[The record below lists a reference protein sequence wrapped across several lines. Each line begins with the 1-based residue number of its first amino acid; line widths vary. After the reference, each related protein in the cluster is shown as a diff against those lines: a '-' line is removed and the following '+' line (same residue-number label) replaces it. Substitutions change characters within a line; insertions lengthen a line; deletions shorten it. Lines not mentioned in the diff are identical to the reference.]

1 MRKLTILFALLC
13 ASMMSWADTEYCGY
27 EITGTTHGHKMSV
40 TYQSL
45 GSNQYTLIMTS
56 TDDIVSYNAGS
67 NFYTEVNGVGGTNVS
82 ANLTQ
87 SGNTLTFTTTSN
99 PRPNVYVGDFYVNYS
114 DGEEHYNIPTD
125 EDWTATCGGGG
136 STPAPGE
143 KFIAANVSINS
154 VYIAPGW
161 TEDVTSEATVN
172 YNSSTGDITASILNA
187 LGGQWQGQIKLNL
200 GFAYNASKYYDFSI
214 KFHASKAIGG
224 VTLKSNNDNALF
236 YENQSVNLPANED
249 YVWTKSDVAGVA
261 GDNIFVFDFGWA
273 AAGTDITISEISII
287 EKDEPSTPP
296 TPVDPNDYTAGGHTI
311 HLDASYVGD
320 IYTLVITST
329 DDMEGLGGSFWNVNG
344 VGADMRTNTGTSSY
358 TVSGD
363 KKTITCQV
371 QSSSAPNIYTPLY
384 VLIPGEVSFGNV
396 TLNWENRGPVNSE
409 YCNYQDP
416 QTIKGGKNIALTWET
431 DGSGNVII
439 TMQNGIGASS
449 CSFRNGGFE
458 GGIGAFVVSNDDF
471 VTTTPASDYFTAA
484 QVYSG
489 NTYTLTKIAD
499 LPANA
504 KIKHV
509 GSGHALAWVLNG
521 NNEYCFP
528 DFIYTYGGTC
538 NQLDAPANVAIDA
551 NNILTFEAVSGA
563 DSYMAYVSLG
573 GVEKYSQAVASGDE
587 LTYTALVTGDYIINV
602 VASGAG
608 KVDSDPS
615 ADVVWHL
622 EAAPV
627 VLGNSEYCE
636 HVFMADDN
644 REAAFTWETDA
655 DGNVVITISATR
667 GDAAATHFRGNGMA
681 LANFKVGAG
690 KADASTYF
698 NHACGGSNQVTLS
711 LKNPANAPAL
721 GEKIY
726 FNSTVEYA
734 TSLDG
739 NAWPTLNFEW
749 TYGTICSGKSVSA
762 SVNNNTMGS
771 AVVQKAGVDV
781 TNVDAGDE
789 VSFIATSADP
799 ALYRF
804 INWTKGG
811 VEVSTNATYVTTIT
825 ETTNL
830 VANFDYIRETYCH
843 AEINSIQNKKL
854 YMTIGSIGGGQY
866 QIKFE
871 GSAEAQL
878 TGLNNANYTINWV
891 TTDIA
896 DGDKKMSGQDVPFNN
911 ARWAFDASGYG
922 SATATFGIAD
932 GHTWEDIHVWN
943 HAIYFSTAA
952 GEVGYTGFPER
963 YHIAW
968 SETCSDAE
976 APVIVKAEAEVLNES
991 SVRLKIQA
999 TDNWEGS
1006 LTYTITRAGADD
1018 IILNGASGEELTQE
1032 VTGLTAGTEYTFT
1045 VTVSDGVNNANQNIV
1060 VTPVGDETKPVMG
1073 EASLDSKT
1081 WNSAIINVAATDNK
1095 GVTAYYIVELAA
1107 EYVATEGKI
1116 TVTGLTAATAYTFT
1130 ITAKDAAGNESAN
1143 NAVVAFTT
1151 DAHLLAP
1158 TTAAPVPTWP
1168 AAQVKSIYSDS
1179 YDLAPAHTPNYNA
1192 DWWSAPAITLSDI
1205 EGNNYMDYN
1214 LANDGMI
1221 GWQYDQ
1227 ISVATMEKLHIDI
1240 WASAAGTLSIRPIT
1254 DGDGALND
1262 NRKSLTLIAQQ
1273 WNSFDIE
1280 LAEFGAHD
1288 WTKLFQFSIEYWN
1301 AGGLTGEHISVD
1313 NVYFYR
1319 ETALVDS
1326 EKPTNISA
1334 NVAKASFGSITL
1346 NVSGEDNEGTV
1357 LYSIK
1362 IGETEYANGAAAS
1375 GASKAFTLSGLT
1387 QGTNYSISVIASDE
1401 SGNVADP
1408 VIVMAQTNAIIPAPV
1423 PTHSAVAVRSVYCDT
1438 YETALAHGFSK
1449 NTWTGIPYSELNLSS
1464 DHVLA
1469 YTNPN
1474 MPAQMPD
1481 IAWGV
1486 NNDGA
1491 DAIIAKDGFND
1502 GTNKG
1507 LDVRNMQYIHFD
1519 IWSSVATTYPELRLN
1534 DTQAGHFELDGTGWQ
1549 SFDLDISSLTD
1560 AEKSNIRWIKF
1571 IAFRDPAPEDIVVDN
1586 VYFWKAPKY
1595 TRDDD
1600 WMAPGELGTVC
1611 YPEGLVV
1618 TGATMYKMAGTDVN
1632 GKFVFDEVD
1641 VLEPGVPYLFEAHAD
1656 ALHFYTTGA
1665 TPAATAGTSNG
1676 MVGTFAD
1683 KVIPQNSPNIYYFSG
1698 TKFYAVTAR
1707 STALTVP
1714 ANRAYVDLTTPHPA
1728 GAPRAGVR
1736 RVVFDVQG
1744 SNAATGFGEAQG
1756 DELQSTKVLID
1767 GHLFIRRGEKTY
1779 DATGRLVK

>member
-13 ASMMSWADTEYCGY
+13 ASMMSWATDYCHTEMTTGGKTIYLTCQ
-27 EITGTTHGHKMSV
+27 EISAGNYQLKVECNEAMSG
-40 TYQSL
+40 L
-45 GSNQYTLIMTS
+45 G
-56 TDDIVSYNAGS
+56 GS
-67 NFYTEVNGVGGTNVS
+67 FCEVNGVGGYQLNADGHFTLSGDGKTITCDIASSS
-82 ANLTQ
+82 A
-87 SGNTLTFTTTSN
+87 
-99 PRPNVYVGDFYVNYS
+99 PRVYTPLYVLI
-114 DGEEHYNIPTD
+114 DGEKNFGEISD
-125 EDWTATCGGGG
+125 ASWAACGGGA
-136 STPAPGE
+136 TPDPD
-143 KFIAANVSINS
+143 
-154 VYIAPGW
+154 P
-161 TEDVTSEATVN
+161 D
-172 YNSSTGDITASILNA
+172 
-187 LGGQWQGQIKLNL
+187 
-200 GFAYNASKYYDFSI
+200 
-214 KFHASKAIGG
+214 
-224 VTLKSNNDNALF
+224 
-236 YENQSVNLPANED
+236 
-249 YVWTKSDVAGVA
+249 
-261 GDNIFVFDFGWA
+261 
-273 AAGTDITISEISII
+273 
-287 EKDEPSTPP
+287 P
-296 TPVDPNDYTAGGHTI
+296 TPDPDPNSYTAGGHTI
-311 HLDASYVGD
+311 HLEAYYVND
-320 IYTLVITST
+320 IYTLNITST
-329 DDMEGLGGSFWNVNG
+329 DNMEGLGGSFWNVNG
-344 VGADMRTNTGTSSY
+344 VGTDMRTNTGTSSY

-384 VLIPGEVSFGNV
+384 VLMPGEVNFGNV
-396 TLNWENRGPVNSE
+396 TLNWEDRTPITSE

-416 QTIKGGKNIALTWET
+416 QTIKDGKNIALTWET

-439 TMQNGIGASS
+439 TMQNGTGATS

-458 GGIGAFVVSNDDF
+458 GGIGAFVVSDNDF
-471 VTTTPASDYFTAA
+471 ATTTPASNYFTAV

-499 LPANA
+499 VPAKA
-504 KIKHV
+504 KIKHI

-521 NNEYCFP
+521 NNEYCYP
-528 DFIYTYGGTC
+528 DFIYSYGGTC
-538 NQLDAPANVAIDA
+538 NQLDAPANVAIDGTNHITFDAVAGA
-551 NNILTFEAVSGA
+551 N
-563 DSYMAYVSLG
+563 SYMVYVSLG
-573 GVEKYSQAVASGDE
+573 GVEKYSQTVASGDE
-587 LTYTALVTGDYIINV
+587 LTFVPLVSGDYTVNV
-602 VASGAG
+602 IASGAG

-615 ADVVWHL
+615 ADYVWQL
-622 EAAPV
+622 VAAPI

-636 HVFMADDN
+636 KNMSSGN
-644 REAAFTWETDA
+644 TEAAFTWETDN
-655 DGNVVITISATR
+655 DGNIIITISEVLG
-667 GDAAATHFRGNGMA
+667 GDVAATHFRNTGMRIDRFSLGSTHA
-681 LANFKVGAG
+681 SIEPYFSHSCVG
-690 KADASTYF
+690 
-698 NHACGGSNQVTLS
+698 NQVTLT
-711 LKNPANAPAL
+711 LKDPANAPAL

-726 FNSTVEYA
+726 FNNTVEYT
-734 TSLDG
+734 TSQNPD
-739 NAWPTLNFEW
+739 AWPTISFEY
-749 TYGTICSGKSVSA
+749 TYGTVCSGKSVSA
-762 SVNNNTMGS
+762 SVNNSTMGS

-789 VSFIATSADP
+789 VSFIATVADP

-804 INWTKGG
+804 VNWTKGG
-811 VEVSTNATYVTTIT
+811 VEVSTNATYVATIT

-968 SETCSDAE
+968 EATCSDAE
-976 APVIVKAEAEVLNES
+976 APVFDKAEAEVLNET
-991 SVRLKIQA
+991 SVQLKIQA
-999 TDNWEGS
+999 TDNWGGL
-1006 LTYTITRAGADD
+1006 LTYTIARADASD
-1018 IILNGASGEELTQE
+1018 IILNGASGEELTQD
-1032 VTGLTAGTEYTFT
+1032 VTGLTTNTEYDFT
-1045 VTVSDGVNNANQNIV
+1045 VTVSDGVNNTETHIV
-1060 VTPVGDETKPVMG
+1060 VTPIADNEEPVMTS
-1073 EASLDSKT
+1073 ASLESKT

-1095 GVTAYYIVELAA
+1095 GVTAYYVVEKDAD
-1107 EYVATEGKI
+1107 YIATDGKI
-1116 TVTGLTAATAYTFT
+1116 TVEGLTAATAYTFH
-1130 ITAKDAAGNESAN
+1130 IQAKDAAGNISDNQAEVS
-1143 NAVVAFTT
+1143 FTT
-1151 DAHLLAP
+1151 DAHLTAP
-1158 TTAAPVPTWP
+1158 TTAAPIPTWP
-1168 AAQVKSIYSDS
+1168 ANQVKSIYSDS
-1179 YDLAPAHTPNYNA
+1179 YDLAPAHNPNYNA
-1192 DWWSAPAITLSDI
+1192 PWWNAPAITSSDI

-1375 GASKAFTLSGLT
+1375 GASKAFMLSGLT

-1408 VIVMAQTNAIIPAPV
+1408 VIVMAQTNAITPAPV
-1423 PTHSAVAVRSVYCDT
+1423 PMHSAVAVRSVYCDA

-1449 NTWTGIPYSELNLSS
+1449 NTWTGIPYSELSLGS

-1491 DAIIAKDGFND
+1491 DAIIAKDDFND

-1534 DTQAGHFELDGTGWQ
+1534 DTQAGHIVLDGSGWQ

-1586 VYFWKAPKY
+1586 VYFWKAPDY
-1595 TRDDD
+1595 TRDDA

-1618 TGATMYKMAGTDVN
+1618 TGATMYKMAGTDAN
-1632 GKFVFDEVD
+1632 GKFVFDEVS
-1641 VLEPGVPYLFEAHAD
+1641 VLDPGVPYLFEATSYD
-1656 ALHFYTTGA
+1656 AIQFYATA
-1665 TPAATAGTSNG
+1665 ETPATEAETSNG

-1707 STALTVP
+1707 STDLTVP

-1736 RVVFDVQG
+1736 RVIFDVQG
-1744 SNAATGFGEAQG
+1744 SNAATGFGEVQG
-1756 DELQSTKVLID
+1756 DELQSTKVLIN

-1779 DATGRLVK
+1779 DATGSLVK

>member
-1 MRKLTILFALLC
+1 MRKKLTILFALLC
-13 ASMMSWADTEYCGY
+13 ATMMGFAQSWSGSVVGHVTNVWLDGIGSNEDRTEFDYEVNYLTEYNDGTLT
-27 EITGTTHGHKMSV
+27 ITIDYATANFDKIVGLVPKVIVNGAYAGDFTSKQWSSSSYTAGTTLNIYFQFDYNGGGN
-40 TYQSL
+40 
-45 GSNQYTLIMTS
+45 GSSQFQYT
-56 TDDIVSYNAGS
+56 
-67 NFYTEVNGVGGTNVS
+67 
-82 ANLTQ
+82 
-87 SGNTLTFTTTSN
+87 
-99 PRPNVYVGDFYVNYS
+99 
-114 DGEEHYNIPTD
+114 IPTS
-125 EDWTATCGGGG
+125 G
-136 STPAPGE
+136 STP
-143 KFIAANVSINS
+143 
-154 VYIAPGW
+154 
-161 TEDVTSEATVN
+161 
-172 YNSSTGDITASILNA
+172 
-187 LGGQWQGQIKLNL
+187 
-200 GFAYNASKYYDFSI
+200 
-214 KFHASKAIGG
+214 
-224 VTLKSNNDNALF
+224 
-236 YENQSVNLPANED
+236 
-249 YVWTKSDVAGVA
+249 
-261 GDNIFVFDFGWA
+261 
-273 AAGTDITISEISII
+273 
-287 EKDEPSTPP
+287 EP
-296 TPVDPNDYTAGGHTI
+296 DPNSYTAGGHTI
-311 HLDASYVGD
+311 TLDASYVGD
-320 IYTLVITST
+320 IYTLVITSA
-329 DDMEGLGGSFWNVNG
+329 DDMTGLGGSFWYVNG
-344 VGADMRTNTGTSSY
+344 ASTDMRSNSGANSY

-371 QSSSAPNIYTPLY
+371 QSSSAPSIHTPLF
-384 VLIPGEVSFGNV
+384 VLMPGEVNFGNV
-396 TLNWENRGPVNSE
+396 TLNWEDRTPITSE

-551 NNILTFEAVSGA
+551 NNILTFDAVSGA

-636 HVFMADDN
+636 HTIGSGNQQAYL
-644 REAAFTWETDA
+644 TWETDGS
-655 DGNVVITISATR
+655 GNIVITISEALGGT
-667 GDAAATHFRGNGMA
+667 AADTHFRGNGMA
-681 LANFKVGAG
+681 LGNFQVGAG

-711 LKNPANAPAL
+711 LKNPGVAPSP

-726 FNSTVEYA
+726 FTNKVVEYT
-734 TSLDG
+734 TSQNN
-739 NAWPTLNFEW
+739 NAYSNMTFEW
-749 TYGTICSGKSVSA
+749 TYGTVCSGKSVSA
-762 SVNNNTMGS
+762 SSNNPTMGS
-771 AVVQKAGVDV
+771 AVVKQADV
-781 TNVDAGDE
+781 E
-789 VSFIATSADP
+789 VTSVEENTEVTFIATSADP

-804 INWTKGG
+804 VNWTKGG
-811 VEVSTNATYVTTIT
+811 EVVSTNATYAATIT

-830 VANFDYIRETYCH
+830 VANFEYIRETYCH

-968 SETCSDAE
+968 EATCSDAE
-976 APVIVKAEAEVLNES
+976 APVFSKAEAEVLNATD
-991 SVRLKIQA
+991 VRLKIQA
-999 TDNWEGS
+999 TDNREGL
-1006 LTYTITRAGADD
+1006 LTYTIARVGADN
-1018 IILNGASGEELTQE
+1018 IVLNGASGEELTQD
-1032 VTGLTAGTEYTFT
+1032 VTGLTTGTEYTFT
-1045 VTVSDGVNNANQNIV
+1045 VTVSDGVNNTNQNIV
-1060 VTPVGDETKPVMG
+1060 VTPIADNEKPVMG
-1073 EASLDSKT
+1073 VASLESKT

-1095 GVTAYYIVELAA
+1095 GVTAYYVVEKDAD
-1107 EYVATEGKI
+1107 YIATDGKI
-1116 TVTGLTAATAYTFT
+1116 TVEGLTAATAYTFH
-1130 ITAKDAAGNESAN
+1130 IQAKDAAGNISDNQAEVS
-1143 NAVVAFTT
+1143 FTT

-1158 TTAAPVPTWP
+1158 TTPAPVPTWP
-1168 AAQVKSIYSDS
+1168 AAQVKSIYSNS
-1179 YDLAPAHTPNYNA
+1179 YDLAPAHNPNYNA
-1192 DWWSAPAITLSDI
+1192 PWWNAPAITLSDI

-1586 VYFWKAPKY
+1586 VYFWKEPSY
-1595 TRDDD
+1595 TR
-1600 WMAPGELGTVC
+1600 PVSINIGTLCVDHNV
-1611 YPEGLVV
+1611 PAGGAQ
-1618 TGATMYKMAGTDVN
+1618 GATFYKLVGKEPTYGKLEFEEVTELEAG
-1632 GKFVFDEVD
+1632 K
-1641 VLEPGVPYLFEAHAD
+1641 PYIFES
-1656 ALHFYTTGA
+1656 TTGSIALYYGETVQA
-1665 TPAATAGTSNG
+1665 TPLKVNG
-1676 MVGTFAD
+1676 MVGSYENIEVTITEDNMKSVMYISNNKLWDCSDYETFTNQ
-1683 KVIPQNSPNIYYFSG
+1683 KLQV
-1698 TKFYAVTAR
+1698 V
-1707 STALTVP
+1707 
-1714 ANRAYVDLTTPHPA
+1714 ANRAYIYDYNAIGAAPA
-1728 GAPRAGVR
+1728 HAPGR
-1736 RVVFDVQG
+1736 RYITVGKDGQ
-1744 SNAATGFGEAQG
+1744 NATTGFGEVQG
-1756 DELQSTKVLID
+1756 DEVYTKVLIN
-1767 GHLFIRRGEKTY
+1767 GQLYILRGEKMY